1 MTRLV
6 RRCTQEMTMWTPRA
20 SRVSCNT
27 RMGDTS
33 PGRPAWPLSLAAVV
47 LGAALLAGCGS
58 NRGPVFPAQGAN
70 PNNITDSSHSPSPN
84 RERAGIRL
92 TLASTY
98 FQNEQYEVALEE
110 TNHALDLD
118 NTFVDAYSLRGL
130 IYTKLDEP
138 AKAEASFR
146 RALQIRP
153 DDSDARHNLGM
164 LYCQNK
170 QLAAAVRELTQAAA
184 DARTRNRGKTL
195 LAMGVCQLQLG
206 DAAGAEAT
214 LQRAFANDPGDPMIS
229 YNLAKLQY
237 QRGAFAEAQQSIRVL
252 NNSQYAN
259 AESMWLGIRAARKA
273 GDGRTMRDLG
283 EQLRRR
289 FASSTEYQKYQ
300 QGAFDE

>member
-6 RRCTQEMTMWTPRA
+6 RRCTPGLIARSDMAMRTPRA
-20 SRVSCNT
+20 SRAL
-27 RMGDTS
+27 GA
-33 PGRPAWPLSLAAVV
+33 GLAAAL
-47 LGAALLAGCGS
+47 LGAALLSGCSS
-58 NRGPVFPAQGAN
+58 NREPSYPTHGAN
-70 PNNITDSSHSPSPN
+70 PNNPDVDRKASPN
-84 RERAGIRL
+84 RERASIRL
-92 TLASTY
+92 TLATTY
-98 FQNEQYEVALEE
+98 FQNGQYEVALEE
-110 TNHALDLD
+110 TTRALEMDES
-118 NTFVDAYSLRGL
+118 FSDAHSLRGL
-130 IYTKLDEP
+130 IYTKLEET
-138 AKAEASFR
+138 ARAEASFR
-146 RALQIRP
+146 RALQINP
-153 DDSDARHNLGM
+153 GDSDARHNLGM

-184 DARTRNRGKTL
+184 DARARNRGKTL

-206 DAAGAEAT
+206 DAAGAEGT
-214 LQRAFANDPGDPMIS
+214 LQRAFADDPGDPMAS